1 MSDDERLQKEAADQ
15 GCASLLISAL
25 VEVDGDETRGDMGHD
40 AASRMREGALLALAA
55 LAFQYE
61 PTRSLIADAS
71 PPVLPLVCS
80 ALSHPSYGVRAAA
93 CQLARALSRTIAILK
108 TSLVDSGVGEEV
120 VETLRREVARRAD
133 EGGELPAEFD
143 VTAEEELG
151 DRAWTVE
158 VAATATICNLVT
170 DFSPLRAKLVMS
182 GGVELLVSLTSSS
195 YEPLALNAL
204 WALKNL
210 TYHASE
216 TLKADVVRALSWRRL
231 AELISPRTPPQLRT
245 QALHLLQNVVD
256 QASKAELS
264 RTLDALG
271 SGVSDV
277 VGDGMSL
284 MDGGFA
290 DDLPAPELSVS
301 GMDSIVSALS
311 ADDLELRKPAL
322 YILSNLALGNE
333 RVRGVL
339 LGRVEVLEGISDAL
353 GSKVDALRIPA
364 LRTLRHLL
372 ESNSTSRRPR
382 PAVVEAIKP
391 YQYKAR
397 FKDIWENSPNL
408 TVKSL
413 SQNLLEILDR
423 AKDRS

>member
-1 MSDDERLQKEAADQ
+1 
-15 GCASLLISAL
+15 
-25 VEVDGDETRGDMGHD
+25 MGHD

-271 SGVSDV
+271 SGV
-277 VGDGMSL
+277 
-284 MDGGFA
+284 A
-290 DDLPAPELSVS
+290 DDVAEDDAPS
-301 GMDSIVSALS
+301 GLDSIVSALS

-333 RVRGVL
+333 RVRNVL
-339 LGRVEVLEGISDAL
+339 TGRVEVLEGISDAL
-353 GSKVDALRIPA
+353 GSKVDALRVPA

-397 FKDIWENSPNL
+397 LKDIWENSPNL

-423 AKDRS
+423 AKDRT

>member
-195 YEPLALNAL
+195 YVPLALNAL

-216 TLKADVVRALSWRRL
+216 TLKADVVSALSWRRL

-271 SGVSDV
+271 SGV
-277 VGDGMSL
+277 
-284 MDGGFA
+284 A
-290 DDLPAPELSVS
+290 DAEIDDDAPS
-301 GMDSIVSALS
+301 GPSGLDSIVSALS

-333 RVRGVL
+333 RVRNVL
-339 LGRVEVLEGISDAL
+339 TGRVEVLEGISDAL
-353 GSKVDALRIPA
+353 GSKVDALRVPA

-397 FKDIWENSPNL
+397 LKDIWENSPNL

-423 AKDRS
+423 AKDRT

>member
-1 MSDDERLQKEAADQ
+1 MSDDERLQKEAAEQ
-15 GCASLLISAL
+15 GCASQLISAL
-25 VEVDGDETRGDMGHD
+25 VEVDGDEMRGDMGHD

-108 TSLVDSGVGEEV
+108 TSLVDSGVGAEV

-133 EGGELPAEFD
+133 EGGDGPAESFD

-170 DFSPLRAKLVMS
+170 DFSPLRQRLVDG
-182 GGVELLVSLTSSS
+182 GGVELLVSLTGST

-216 TLKADVVRALSWRRL
+216 TLKADVVHALSWRRL
-231 AELISPRTPPQLRT
+231 AALIAPRTGAQLRA

-271 SGVSDV
+271 SGAPGADADAYAYADA
-277 VGDGMSL
+277 DG
-284 MDGGFA
+284 
-290 DDLPAPELSVS
+290 S
-301 GMDSIVSALS
+301 GVETPGLDSIVAALAS
-311 ADDLELRKPAL
+311 DDLELRKPAL

-339 LGRVEVLEGISDAL
+339 LARADVLEGLSDAL
-353 GSKVDALRIPA
+353 ASKVDALRVPA

-391 YQYKAR
+391 YQYRAR
-397 FKDIWENSPNL
+397 LKDIWENTPNL

-423 AKDRS
+423 AK

>member
-120 VETLRREVARRAD
+120 VETLRREVARRQD
-133 EGGELPAEFD
+133 EGGEVTAEFD

-271 SGVSDV
+271 SGVADADAD
-277 VGDGMSL
+277 GLALDGM
-284 MDGGFA
+284 G
-290 DDLPAPELSVS
+290 DDAEYEPPAPS
-301 GMDSIVSALS
+301 GMDSIVAALS

-339 LGRVEVLEGISDAL
+339 LNRVEVLEGISDAL

-391 YQYKAR
+391 YQYRAR
-397 FKDIWENSPNL
+397 LKDIWENSPNL
-408 TVKSL
+408 QVKSL

-423 AKDRS
+423 AKDRT

>member
-1 MSDDERLQKEAADQ
+1 
-15 GCASLLISAL
+15 
-25 VEVDGDETRGDMGHD
+25 MGHD

-277 VGDGMSL
+277 VGEGMGL

-397 FKDIWENSPNL
+397 LKDIWENSPNL